1 MYMYLVLSRFPLTSK
16 EFKSYPP
23 LCQEQFSQLDFQGEA
38 RCEEVISTDLD
49 LNPGVATDPICELGQ
64 ITHNLL
70 FVFFL
75 FLFFFYVLSENDNT
89 FLPGFWGRVNEEMIM
104 IHLSLTHS
112 KCTVMVSY

>member
-64 ITHNLL
+64 ITHNLFFCVF
-70 FVFFL
+70 FVFVF
-75 FLFFFYVLSENDNT
+75 VLC
-89 FLPGFWGRVNEEMIM
+89 I
-104 IHLSLTHS
+104 
-112 KCTVMVSY
+112 K